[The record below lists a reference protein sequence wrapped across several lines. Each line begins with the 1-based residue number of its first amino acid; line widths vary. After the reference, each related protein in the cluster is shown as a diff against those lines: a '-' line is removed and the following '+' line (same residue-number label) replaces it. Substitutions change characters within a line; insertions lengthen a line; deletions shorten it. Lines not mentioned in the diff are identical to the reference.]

1 MSNNYVIQIRPP
13 SIGVALQAGIVV
25 RDGRRFRFFSASR
38 AFDALEGH
46 FFDSPKK
53 AEQAA
58 LERIAAI
65 AARKTTVIRPQIE
78 RPSLSR
84 PIG

>member
-1 MSNNYVIQIRPP
+1 MSSNYVIEIRPP
-13 SIGVALQAGIVV
+13 SIGVAVQAGIVV
-25 RDGRRFRFFSASR
+25 RDGQRFRFFSASR
-38 AFDALEGH
+38 AFDALEGQ

-65 AARKTTVIRPQIE
+65 AARKTAVIRSQIE
-78 RPSLSR
+78 RPSISR
-84 PIG
+84 PLG

>member
-1 MSNNYVIQIRPP
+1 MSSNYVIEIRPP

-25 RDGRRFRFFSASR
+25 RDGGRFRFFSASR
-38 AFDALEGH
+38 AFDALEGQ

-53 AEQAA
+53 AEHAA

-65 AARKTTVIRPQIE
+65 AARKTPVIRRQIE
-78 RPSLSR
+78 PPSPSR
-84 PIG
+84 PVG